1 MNKRLRERQLRAAIE
16 YRRMGLSHRMI
27 SEKTGL
33 SKSAVGRFL
42 RNFDPENEYEVE
54 EMREKDRPERK
65 NSREQQLMEENDRL
79 RAELKKVRKEADFQ
93 NLRADVLDEMINI
106 AEREFGIPVRKK
118 SGVKR

>member
-1 MNKRLRERQLRAAIE
+1 
-16 YRRMGLSHRMI
+16 MGLSHRMI